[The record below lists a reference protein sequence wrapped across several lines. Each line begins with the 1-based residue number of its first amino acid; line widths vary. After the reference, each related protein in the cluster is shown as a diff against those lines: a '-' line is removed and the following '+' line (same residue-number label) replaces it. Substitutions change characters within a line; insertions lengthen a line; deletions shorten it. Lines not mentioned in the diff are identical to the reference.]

1 MGLEQEEEEGRA
13 MTEWPDFFEVNS
25 VERVPQFELKAKPKL
40 NNFKSM
46 ENLLQEYNIR
56 DHLDR

>member
-1 MGLEQEEEEGRA
+1 MYEEMGLADQSLHEN
-13 MTEWPDFFEVNS
+13 MTEWPDFFTVNNLPP
-25 VERVPQFELKAKPKL
+25 VRKTELKPKPRL

-56 DHLDR
+56 D